1 MFFLMH
7 LFCPQQYLKCS
18 SSEVC
23 QCSVGPINSE
33 GVRGP
38 QIGPTLGTLSSHL
51 VTYSMSRLCCAPHPS
66 YSSPFIVVRSLWTAA
81 AFSCSFFFIIT
92 HIHLCIPAANLV
104 PMADGLGLR
113 VVSTALRLRA
123 YYISLSTAPI
133 VVYSAAE
140 VSKVPQLDINLVSGH
155 LHSPHR
161 QDSSEILPFLIEI
174 DVVK

>member
-1 MFFLMH
+1 
-7 LFCPQQYLKCS
+7 
-18 SSEVC
+18 
-23 QCSVGPINSE
+23 
-33 GVRGP
+33 
-38 QIGPTLGTLSSHL
+38 
-51 VTYSMSRLCCAPHPS
+51 MSRLCCAPHPS

-123 YYISLSTAPI
+123 YYISLSTAPV

-161 QDSSEILPFLIEI
+161 GVTTIVITSNPSSRAISRGIQNVKVFPAPVSAQATTSLPTYIACATLT
-174 DVVK
+174 